1 MNSNQDWQLLI
12 KVPDLIQR
20 DFLVNLLGEQQI
32 ETMAPDRDVIVS
44 LGGGPNLSLEGYSA
58 LFDGYSVL
66 VLRKDFSKAQDVLG
80 VFEKTRAI
88 KSTDITDH
96 MAKFHLSAILSFVLP
111 GVLHG
116 LALYHLVLA
125 VQRKQFKTSV
135 QFFFSSFVFIV
146 TSLVILNFL
155 ISRIS

>member
-1 MNSNQDWQLLI
+1 MSSNQDWQLLI

-20 DFLVNLLGEQQI
+20 DFLVNLLGDEQI

-66 VLRKDFSKAQDVLG
+66 VLKKDFSTAQNVLKE
-80 VFEKTRAI
+80 FEKTRSI

-111 GVLHG
+111 GVLHA
-116 LALYHLVLA
+116 LALYHLALA
-125 VQRKQFKTSV
+125 IQRRQFKATL
-135 QFFFSSFVFIV
+135 QFFFSTFVFLV
-146 TSLVILNFL
+146 TSLVILTFL
-155 ISRIS
+155 TTRFS

>member
-1 MNSNQDWQLLI
+1 MSSNQNWQLLI

-20 DFLVNLLGEQQI
+20 DFLINLLGDQQI

-66 VLRKDFSKAQDVLG
+66 VLRKDFLKAQDVLSE
-80 VFEKTRAI
+80 FEKIRSV
-88 KSTDITDH
+88 KSTEVTDH

-111 GVLHG
+111 GVLHI

-125 VQRKQFKTSV
+125 VQRKQFKASI
-135 QFFFSSFVFIV
+135 QFFFSTFVFIV

-155 ISRIS
+155 LTRIS